1 MLLMTYG
8 NSWMMSAQKSTILE
22 SLQIESF
29 VNGWHG
35 RGGRVFEGELS
46 SSRVISD
53 FTVRV
58 TRSYEN
64 IQVLLEARL
73 IFWKHGY
80 GRAN

>member
-35 RGGRVFEGELS
+35 RGGVYLRGSFQAAESFRIL
-46 SSRVISD
+46 
-53 FTVRV
+53 
-58 TRSYEN
+58 
-64 IQVLLEARL
+64 Q
-73 IFWKHGY
+73 
-80 GRAN
+80 